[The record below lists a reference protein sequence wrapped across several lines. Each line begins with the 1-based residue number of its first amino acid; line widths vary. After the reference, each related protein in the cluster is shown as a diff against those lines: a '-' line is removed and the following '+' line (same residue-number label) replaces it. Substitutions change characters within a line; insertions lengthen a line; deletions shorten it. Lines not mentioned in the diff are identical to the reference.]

1 MLVGGFVY
9 FFTNLDYMGDRQPEL
24 VREKENLS
32 RMKTAHFTELNSTND
47 EISAVMMERGKLR
60 QREEAMLEK
69 IDSID
74 EDKTFLV
81 PKIKQLEES
90 FAKVDKEASNV
101 ESKLSK
107 LDEELMAE
115 VSRQQPFIDRIKELN
130 DQIEESKMQLADV
143 NKELDLLENNFTKLS
158 NIRKIAHKSF
168 LSSKELLLAEIVR
181 PSWLFFD
188 DQIEVFVDNVSP
200 SDSGFFVREGAENG
214 LKANFLFIASE
225 MEDFAEGIFHVR
237 CKFAE
242 EGLSYFEIQSKE
254 EGGKDTQVVEGQ
266 KLYLI
271 RTGDFPIDR
280 GSTHLT
286 EIE

>member
-24 VREKENLS
+24 ALEKENLS

-69 IDSID
+69 IDTVE
-74 EDKTFLV
+74 EDKTFLT

-90 FAKVDKEASNV
+90 FAEVDKEASNV
-101 ESKLSK
+101 ESMLSK
-107 LDEELMAE
+107 LDDELRVE
-115 VSRQQPFIDRIKELN
+115 VSRQQPFLDRIKELK
-130 DQIEESKMQLADV
+130 DEIEESKIQLADV
-143 NKELDLLENNFTKLS
+143 IKELDLLENNFTRLS

-168 LSSKELLLAEIVR
+168 DSSKELLLAEIVR
-181 PSWLFFD
+181 PSWLFYD
-188 DQIEVFVDNVSP
+188 DQIEVFIENVSP
-200 SDSGFFVREGAENG
+200 SDSGFFVKEGAENG
-214 LKANFLFIASE
+214 LKADFLFVASE
-225 MEDFAEGIFHVR
+225 TEGFAEEIFHVR

-242 EGLSYFEIQSKE
+242 EGLSFFELQGDKE
-254 EGGKDTQVVEGQ
+254 GDKDTQVVEGQ

>member
-1 MLVGGFVY
+1 MY
-9 FFTNLDYMGDRQPEL
+9 FFTNLDYLGDRQPEL

-32 RMKTAHFTELNSTND
+32 LIKTAHFTELNSTND
-47 EISAVMMERGKLR
+47 EISAVMMARGKLR
-60 QREEAMLEK
+60 QSEEAILEK
-69 IDSID
+69 IDAIE
-74 EDKTFLV
+74 EDKSFLR
-81 PKIKQLEES
+81 PKITQLEES

-107 LDEELMAE
+107 LDDELSAE
-115 VSRQQPFIDRIKELN
+115 VSRQQPFLDRIKELN
-130 DQIEESKMQLADV
+130 DETEVSKIQLADV
-143 NKELDLLENNFTKLS
+143 NKELDQLENDFTKLS

-168 LSSKELLLAEIVR
+168 LSSKELLLVEIVR

-188 DQIEVFVDNVSP
+188 DQIEAFIDNVSP
-200 SDSGFFVREGAENG
+200 SDSGFFVREGVETG
-214 LKANFLFIASE
+214 LKGDFLFVASE
-225 MEDFAEGIFHVR
+225 ADDFAEEIFHVR

-242 EGLSYFEIQSKE
+242 EGLSYFEIQEDK

-271 RTGDFPIDR
+271 RTGDFPID
-280 GSTHLT
+280 GNSTSLT